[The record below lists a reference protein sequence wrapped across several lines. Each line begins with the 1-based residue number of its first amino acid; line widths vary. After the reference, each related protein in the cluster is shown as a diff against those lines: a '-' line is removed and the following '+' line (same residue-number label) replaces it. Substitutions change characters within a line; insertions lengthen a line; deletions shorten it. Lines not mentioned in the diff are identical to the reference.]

1 MQQPR
6 KGTPARG
13 VPRRGPGTATVDGG
27 SYPAALLLRTPR
39 GGRRFPDFQDFRADG
54 RRIRHHRS
62 QCAPALA
69 LDFPSTAVALHSAQ
83 LVADTRSLRGLLL
96 SIYPPDHPKPGR
108 CRRPMPLRRRGWLRN
123 PRSSRGISSLVHC
136 RRRCGPVQA
145 MGASGGT

>member
-13 VPRRGPGTATVDGG
+13 VHAGAQERRPWMGDRIRPPYCLEPQGAASG
-27 SYPAALLLRTPR
+27 S
-39 GGRRFPDFQDFRADG
+39 PDFQDFRADG

-145 MGASGGT
+145 IGISGDT